1 MMRLR
6 VSDVA
11 IVCISALLLTLYLAK
26 LIPLNIVPVI
36 LTVGVFAILAT
47 SPYFIQ
53 DFRLRF
59 FGYFFFGAL
68 IYWTVGT
75 LLAEPHFLTDYFF
88 ILALSIGN
96 ATGALIA
103 TIEKS
108 EHSYIFSISATA
120 AFFSSFLV
128 QYTASYPDISTLILI
143 LLVLLSAMWVHLF
156 QNLKSATAGLQDY
169 LLQSLK
175 TAIITSPVYLL
186 LLVIPSYVY
195 HILNIELMEMGVVLF
210 RYGLLSFVVTIAGGM
225 IKDFVVYLG
234 GYQRDYSSGR
244 AVFKKLKTA
253 TTTKRRAYY

>member
-1 MMRLR
+1 MCF
-6 VSDVA
+6 SNIA
-11 IVCISALLLTLYLAK
+11 ILYLAK
-26 LIPLNIVPVI
+26 VIPLNTVPVI
-36 LTVGVFAILAT
+36 LIVGVFAILAT

-68 IYWTVGT
+68 VYWTVGT
-75 LLAEPHFLTDYFF
+75 LLTSPQFLTGYFF
-88 ILALSIGN
+88 ILAFSIGN

-108 EHSYIFSISATA
+108 EHSYLFSISATA

-175 TAIITSPVYLL
+175 TAIMTSPVYIL
-186 LLVIPSYVY
+186 LLVIPSYMY
-195 HILNIELMEMGVVLF
+195 HLLDVELVEMGLVLF
-210 RYGLLSFVVTIAGGM
+210 RYVLLSFVVTIAGGM
-225 IKDFVVYLG
+225 IKDFVIYLG
-234 GYQRDYSSGR
+234 GYQRDYTSGR
-244 AVFKKLKTA
+244 AVFKKLKPA
-253 TTTKRRAYY
+253 TTKRRAYY

>member
-1 MMRLR
+1 MRMKVNDL
-6 VSDVA
+6 V
-11 IVCISALLLTLYLAK
+11 IVCVSVILLILYLAK
-26 LIPLNIVPVI
+26 VIPLNTVPVI

-68 IYWTVGT
+68 VYWTVGT
-75 LLAEPHFLTDYFF
+75 LLTSPQFLTDYFF

-103 TIEKS
+103 TIERS
-108 EHSYIFSISATA
+108 EHSYLFSISATA

-175 TAIITSPVYLL
+175 TAIMTSPVYIL
-186 LLVIPSYVY
+186 LLVIPSYMY
-195 HILNIELMEMGVVLF
+195 HLLDVELVEMGLVLF
-210 RYGLLSFVVTIAGGM
+210 RYVLLSFVVTIAGGM
-225 IKDFVVYLG
+225 IKDFVIYLG
-234 GYQRDYSSGR
+234 GYQRDYTSGR
-244 AVFKKLKTA
+244 AVFKKLRSA
-253 TTTKRRAYY
+253 TTKRRAYY

>member
-1 MMRLR
+1 MRMR
-6 VSDVA
+6 VSDVV
-11 IVCISALLLTLYLAK
+11 IVLVSIVLLVLYLAK
-26 LIPLNIVPVI
+26 FIPLNTVPVI
-36 LTVGVFAILAT
+36 LTVGFFAILAT

-68 IYWTVGT
+68 VYWTIGT
-75 LLAEPHFLTDYFF
+75 LLTTPQFLADYFF

-108 EHSYIFSISATA
+108 EHSYLFSISATA

-128 QYTASYPDISTLILI
+128 QYTTSYPDISTLILI

-156 QNLKSATAGLQDY
+156 QNLKSETAGLHDY

-175 TAIITSPVYLL
+175 TSIITSPVYLL
-186 LLVIPSYVY
+186 LLVIPSYMY
-195 HILNIELMEMGVVLF
+195 HLLDVELMEMGLVLF
-210 RYGLLSFVVTIAGGM
+210 RYVLLSFVVTIAGGM

-234 GYQRDYSSGR
+234 GYQRDYTSGR
-244 AVFKKLKTA
+244 AVFKKLRPA
-253 TTTKRRAYY
+253 TTKRRAYH

>member
-1 MMRLR
+1 MRMR
-6 VSDVA
+6 VNDIV
-11 IVCISALLLTLYLAK
+11 IVCVSVILLALYLAK
-26 LIPLNIVPVI
+26 FIPLNIVPVI
-36 LTVGVFAILAT
+36 LTVGVFAILST

-68 IYWTVGT
+68 VYWTVGT
-75 LLAEPHFLTDYFF
+75 LLTSPHFLTDYFF

-103 TIEKS
+103 TIEKN
-108 EHSYIFSISATA
+108 EHAYLFSISATA

-128 QYTASYPDISTLILI
+128 QYTVSYPDISTLILI

-156 QNLKSATAGLQDY
+156 QNLKSAKVGLQDY

-175 TAIITSPVYLL
+175 TSILTSPVYML
-186 LLVIPSYVY
+186 LLVIPAYMY
-195 HILNIELMEMGVVLF
+195 HLLNVELVEMGMVLF
-210 RYGLLSFVVTIAGGM
+210 RYVLLSFVVTMAGGM

-244 AVFKKLKTA
+244 AVFKKLKPA
-253 TTTKRRAYY
+253 TPQRRAYY